1 MLAELIKMS
10 ATHVNRKGARNIQE
24 SQILTQRVSFKPI
37 FESTR
42 VLGDLKPSIYQNDNK
57 CINCICNVSLA
68 CAGGEGCGSL
78 NPIDPHEQ
86 NLMEKGRDTPS
97 PLRLDMEP
105 HILLTLIFRKP

>member
-86 NLMEKGRDTPS
+86 NLMEKGRDTP
-97 PLRLDMEP
+97 PQNIIDIDIAVMV
-105 HILLTLIFRKP
+105 